1 MHRSFAGIWSC
12 YPAYIKSK
20 LGLNFVDSLMF
31 LLCLEYIVSF
41 LGINSFFDETRDVL

>member
-20 LGLNFVDSLMF
+20 LGLNFVDSLV
-31 LLCLEYIVSF
+31 LLLRLEYIVSF
-41 LGINSFFDETRDVL
+41 FSIYCFFDEILDVL